1 MTDDK
6 TPEDLPTIV
15 ASVMAMV
22 PPLVFRT
29 GVAYL
34 KMKKRAQKMAKKI
47 ETELVSSGMP
57 PKYAE
62 RLAEQYASDLSIRRM
77 LRSMDIPFGSMR
89 R

>member
-1 MTDDK
+1 MTGDGES
-6 TPEDLPTIV
+6 EDLPTIV
-15 ASVMAMV
+15 ASVIAMV

-29 GVAYL
+29 GFAYL

-57 PKYAE
+57 PEYAE
-62 RLAEQYASDLSIRRM
+62 RLAEQYATDLSLRRM
-77 LRSMDIPFGSMR
+77 LRSMDVPFGGMR